1 MSGCRIEG
9 KLEQIEWNE
18 DGTVPVVV
26 QEKEG
31 EVLTLAYM
39 DEEAVRKTIE
49 EGYAHYYSRSK
60 ERIRMKGETSG
71 NVQKVEEIR
80 IDCDGDAL
88 LMLVDQKG
96 PACHTG
102 NKSCFYR
109 ELGSPEDSTGGID
122 YSLNILKELEE
133 VIKERDKT
141 RKEGSYTASLFESGE
156 TEIEKKLGEEAVE
169 VIVAEDRSDRIYES
183 ADLLYHF
190 LVLLRSD
197 RISLSEVME
206 ELSERRG

>member
-1 MSGCRIEG
+1 MSGYPIEE
-9 KLEQIEWNE
+9 KLEQVEWREN
-18 DGTVPVVV
+18 GTVPVVV
-26 QEKEG
+26 QEEEG

-39 DEEAVRKTIE
+39 DEEALRKTME

-71 NVQKVEEIR
+71 NVQKVEEIK

-88 LMLVDQKG
+88 LMVVDQKG

-102 NKSCFYR
+102 NESCFYR
-109 ELGSPEDSTGGID
+109 ELGSPEKKIGGID

-133 VIKERDKT
+133 VIEERDET
-141 RKEGSYTASLFESGE
+141 RKKGSYTSSLFEEGKD
-156 TEIEKKLGEEAVE
+156 EIKKKLGEEAVE
-169 VIVAEDRSDRIYES
+169 VLVAKERSDRIYES
-183 ADLLYHF
+183 ADLLYHL

-197 RISLSEVME
+197 DIELAEVME

>member
-141 RKEGSYTASLFESGE
+141 RKEGSYTASLFEFGE

-183 ADLLYHF
+183 ADLLYHL

>member
-183 ADLLYHF
+183 ADLLYHL